1 MDDTRFKPPAQQGFE
16 QAYRE
21 AWQAAVEKLSRK
33 NPAAMA
39 CDSGAALEGD
49 EDKPLLRLS
58 YLGQDIR
65 INPAT
70 GEIAAGGEPVPPR
83 DRLIIL
89 HYLVTA
95 GGVPLSGRLI
105 TFQQMADGQTY
116 HPTFLKRA
124 VKPLLNAFAA
134 HPALLR
140 QAALSLGGQPG
151 DMGDASVKF
160 RALPRVELTL
170 VIWQGDD
177 ELPAEGSILFDSSI
191 SSYLPVED
199 ITVLSE
205 IIAWRLVRLA
215 GAIPR

>member
-1 MDDTRFKPPAQQGFE
+1 MDEMLPKTPAQPGFE

-21 AWQAAVEKLSRK
+21 AWQAAVEKLAEK
-33 NPAAMA
+33 DPAAMA
-39 CDSGAALEGD
+39 YDSGAIF
-49 EDKPLLRLS
+49 EDGERPLLRLS

-65 INPAT
+65 INPAS
-70 GEIAAGGEPVPPR
+70 GEISAAGSEPVPPR

-95 GGVPLSGRLI
+95 RGIPFTGRLV
-105 TFQQMADGQTY
+105 TFQQLPDGQAY
-116 HPTFLKRA
+116 YPTFLKRA
-124 VKPLLNAFAA
+124 VKPLLDTFAA

-140 QAALSLGGQPG
+140 QAALSLGGEPG
-151 DMGDASVKF
+151 EMGDASVKCK
-160 RALPRVELTL
+160 ALPRVELTL

-177 ELPAEGSILFDSSI
+177 ELPPEGSILFDGSI
-191 SSYLPVED
+191 GAYLPAED